1 MKKINKRKITII
13 ILLII
18 MLIIEILAFSF
29 SRAEKVK
36 EIQVSIKDASGNLEI
51 QNLELN
57 ATDSGESGY
66 YITLPEEVKN
76 KQIISYVFDTKN
88 SNTNDTNKTENSIQN
103 EEEKTGV
110 EENNTTVE
118 KDNAVEI
125 ISKKPGDKLYLTD
138 AELENAKI
146 SLNAKFDTKEKNGDL
161 LYNTKIT
168 EVIENNQ
175 VTVKGYMPQNA
186 TLSVE
191 AKKEDD
197 VKEQLKDYI
206 SKSVSLKVAYDIK
219 IVSDGK
225 KYEPSTLDESIQV
238 TILGID
244 SIDDN
249 NQKYKIIHIDENNKT
264 EEIKKTEINGNSI
277 LFNTNTFSI
286 YAVLLDETMSLN
298 NIATYARVAAVLSN
312 GKSTWD
318 GSVATGYKYGAGT
331 ESNPYLIKDAKE
343 LAFFR
348 DQVNNGTNYEN
359 TFFQLVTDIDLN
371 SREWTPIGNLSNSFR
386 GVFDGAG
393 HIISSAKIT
402 ISTLATNSVTTYG
415 IFGSIGGGNSKCIV
429 KNVEFDSIEIV
440 ITASGQSNTNS
451 TIKGYHI
458 GIVAGTV
465 YKNADIINNIV
476 KNCSIN
482 DTNAITLRNT
492 YYVLAV
498 GGIAGYVSN
507 TSSSET
513 DPGSGQRYSIEN
525 CFADV
530 EIALDARLNYNSIAG
545 AGQYAI
551 GGIVGIIRSQPVWP
565 VNCLYVGNISGNGFI
580 GPIFGYLRNNT
591 SYTSTRNF
599 ATLWNGN
606 NAGNLTMESYYS
618 SFSANGTYFTQ
629 SVTSGTSTQ
638 RISTNSNNIGHVQ
651 GVNKG
656 IYQSNISSMLTAF
669 NNYTNTEYLTWEY
682 SNGTFSFIKRFST
695 SIDDSNAPTYKVITY
710 NQYSSNLTYKWYI
723 NDVIDES
730 LTGDSITK
738 EMSWE
743 SEYNIEALV
752 YDGKYYSVAAF
763 TIPRL
768 TIEIEFDIDN
778 NNDKVT
784 ARLTRNSFTLC

>member
-1 MKKINKRKITII
+1 MKSINKRKITII

-18 MLIIEILAFSF
+18 MLIIEIIAFSF
-29 SRAEKVK
+29 SRAEKIK
-36 EIQVSIKDASGNLEI
+36 EIEASIIDITKTLQM
-51 QNLELN
+51 QNIKLN

-66 YITLPEEVKN
+66 YIVLPEEIEN
-76 KQIISYVFDTKN
+76 RQIISYTFDTKN

-103 EEEKTGV
+103 EEEKTEADNKNTAV
-110 EENNTTVE
+110 ENNNEVKIT
-118 KDNAVEI
+118 
-125 ISKKPGDKLYLTD
+125 SKKPGDKVYLTE

-146 SLNAKFDTKEKNGDL
+146 SLNAKFDTKEKDGDL

-191 AKKEDD
+191 VKTEDD
-197 VKEQLKDYI
+197 IKEQLKDYI
-206 SKSVSLKVAYDIK
+206 NKSVSLKVAYDIK

-225 KYEPSTLDESIQV
+225 KYEPNTLDEDLQV

-318 GSVATGYKYGAGT
+318 GSVATGYKYGDGT

-343 LAFFR
+343 LAFLR
-348 DQVNNGTNYEN
+348 NQVNNGTNYEN
-359 TFFQLVTDIDLN
+359 VFFQLVTDIDLN

-393 HIISSAKIT
+393 HIISGAKIT

-415 IFGSIGGGNSKCIV
+415 IFGSIGGGNSKCII

-440 ITASGQSNTNS
+440 ITARGQSNTNS
-451 TIKGYHI
+451 TVKGYHI
-458 GIVAGTV
+458 GIVTGTIF
-465 YKNADIINNIV
+465 KNADIINNIV

-482 DTNAITLRNT
+482 DTNTITLRNT

-513 DPGSGQRYSIEN
+513 DPGAGQRYSIEN

-530 EIALDARLNYNSIAG
+530 EIAIDATLRNNTLSN

-565 VNCLYVGNISGNGFI
+565 SNCLYVGSINGNGFI
-580 GPIFGYLRNNT
+580 GPIFGYLRNST
-591 SYTSTRNF
+591 AYTSTYNF

-606 NAGNLTMESYYS
+606 DAGNLTMDSYFNSYS
-618 SFSANGTYFTQ
+618 AKGTYFTQ
-629 SVTSGTSTQ
+629 SVTSGTSNQ
-638 RISTNSNNIGHVQ
+638 RRSNTTNNIGYVQ

-656 IYQSNISSMLTAF
+656 IYQSDISTMLSTF
-669 NNYTNTEYLTWEY
+669 NNYAGSDYLKWKYT
-682 SNGTFSFIKRFST
+682 NGTFSFIKRFNT
-695 SIDDSNAPTYKVITY
+695 SIDDSNAPTYKVITD

-743 SEYNIEALV
+743 SEYNIEVLV

-784 ARLTRNSFTLC
+784 ARLTRNSLTLC

>member
-1 MKKINKRKITII
+1 MRKINKRKITII

-36 EIQVSIKDASGNLEI
+36 EIQVSIKDTSGNLEI
-51 QNLELN
+51 QTIELN

-66 YITLPEEVKN
+66 YITLPEEVGN
-76 KQIISYVFDTKN
+76 KQIISYTFDTKN

-103 EEEKTGV
+103 EEEKTEADNKNTAV
-110 EENNTTVE
+110 ENNNEVKIT
-118 KDNAVEI
+118 
-125 ISKKPGDKLYLTD
+125 SKKPGDKVYLTE

-146 SLNAKFDTKEKNGDL
+146 SLNAKFDTKEKDGDL

-191 AKKEDD
+191 VKTEDD
-197 VKEQLKDYI
+197 IKEQLKDYI
-206 SKSVSLKVAYDIK
+206 NKSVSLKVAYDIK

-225 KYEPSTLDESIQV
+225 KYEPNTLDEDIQV

-286 YAVLLDETMSLN
+286 YAVLLDETMSLA
-298 NIATYARVAAVLSN
+298 NIATYARTAAVLSAE
-312 GKSTWD
+312 KSTWD
-318 GSVATGYKYGAGT
+318 GTVTTGFKYGDGT
-331 ESNPYLIKDAKE
+331 QANPYLITNAKE
-343 LAFFR
+343 LAYLR
-348 DQVNNGTNYEN
+348 DQVNNGTTYEN
-359 TFFQLVTDIDLN
+359 TFFQLTTDIDLN
-371 SREWTPIGNLSNSFR
+371 SMVWMPIGNNTNSFR
-386 GVFDGAG
+386 GTFDGAG
-393 HIISSAKIT
+393 HIISNIQIT
-402 ISTLATNSVTTYG
+402 ISALATSVTSYG
-415 IFGSIGGGNSKCIV
+415 FFGSVGGGNSTCTI
-429 KNVEFDSIEIV
+429 KNVEFDSIQIS
-440 ITASGQSNTNS
+440 ITARGTTRNNNT
-451 TIKGYHI
+451 TKGYHI

-465 YKNADIINNIV
+465 YKNTAIVNNIV
-476 KNCSIN
+476 KNCTID
-482 DTNAITLRNT
+482 DTNTITIRNSS
-492 YYVLAV
+492 YQFAV

-513 DPGSGQRYSIEN
+513 DPGAGQRYSIEN

-530 EIALDARLNYNSIAG
+530 EIAIDATLRNNTLSN

-565 VNCLYVGNISGNGFI
+565 SNCLYVGSINGNGFI
-580 GPIFGYLRNNT
+580 GPIFGYLRNST
-591 SYTSTRNF
+591 AYTSTYNF

-606 NAGNLTMESYYS
+606 DAGNLTMDSYFNSYS
-618 SFSANGTYFTQ
+618 AKGTYFTQ
-629 SVTSGTSTQ
+629 SVTSGTSNQ
-638 RISTNSNNIGHVQ
+638 RRSNTTNNIGYVQ

-656 IYQSNISSMLTAF
+656 IYQSDISTMLSTF
-669 NNYTNTEYLTWEY
+669 NNYAGSDYLKWKYT
-682 SNGTFSFIKRFST
+682 NGTFSFIKRFNT
-695 SIDDSNAPTYKVITY
+695 SIDDSNAPTYKVITD

-743 SEYNIEALV
+743 SEYNIEVLV

-763 TIPRL
+763 AIPRL

-784 ARLTRNSFTLC
+784 ARLTRNSLTLC